1 MKHSL
6 FRYIRHKLL
15 HEGKLLRYLSYA
27 VGEVVLII
35 VGIMLALQLNN
46 WNEDRKAQ
54 VEFDLYIAQL
64 REDVRLAISV
74 AEERMQVAENR
85 KQRSL
90 SFLKHLEGNFEDSLT
105 LDELERSI
113 FELGGYVIKEINYGY
128 LGQLLDGELDTIA
141 RDKALT
147 KHTLIMA
154 REVKSHYGMILEK
167 RELQISVG
175 TIFNKYRGKR
185 GDVPNMK
192 LGYNLEIMKSSPEFN
207 YSVRNIIHFL
217 SSVGNNYER
226 IQKELESFLTVLEE
240 YE

>member
-1 MKHSL
+1 MKSPFRSIRQTL
-6 FRYIRHKLL
+6 FN
-15 HEGKLLRYLSYA
+15 EGKLVRYLGYA
-27 VGEVVLII
+27 IGEVILII
-35 VGIMLALQLNN
+35 VGILFALKIND

-85 KQRSL
+85 KQRSF
-90 SFLKHLEGNFEDSLT
+90 SFLKHLEGNFDESLT
-105 LDELERSI
+105 LDELESNI
-113 FELGGYVIKEINYGY
+113 GELGGFVIKEINYGY
-128 LGQLLDGELDTIA
+128 LGQLLDGELDKIA

-175 TIFNKYRGKR
+175 TIFNKYRGKI
-185 GDVPNMK
+185 GDVPNMT
-192 LGYNLEIMKSSPEFN
+192 LGYDLEIMKSSPEFI
-207 YSVRNIIHFL
+207 YSVKNIIHFL
-217 SSVGNNYER
+217 SSVSNNYER
-226 IQKELESFLTVLEE
+226 IQKELESFLTVLEK